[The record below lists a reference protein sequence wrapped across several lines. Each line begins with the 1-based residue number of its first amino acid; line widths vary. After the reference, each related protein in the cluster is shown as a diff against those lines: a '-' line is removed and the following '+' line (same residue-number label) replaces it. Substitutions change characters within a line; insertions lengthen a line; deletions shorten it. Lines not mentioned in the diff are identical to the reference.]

1 MYYSLH
7 ELMTSHYGF
16 QGYNPGYGGGYPG
29 QPAQVSPE
37 VQGFFNQVDK
47 DRSGK
52 INAQELQAA
61 LVNGKGKN
69 FDEKACSLMISMFD
83 ADRSGTIDI
92 NEFDK
97 LFTYINSWLNCFKA
111 YDRDQSGAIEEAELG
126 QALSQMGFRF
136 SQQFVQFL
144 VTVHDQAA
152 HKEISVDQ
160 FIVLCV
166 KIQRFTDA
174 FRQRDTQQQGTITI
188 GFEDFL
194 GIALNCTN

>member
-1 MYYSLH
+1 M
-7 ELMTSHYGF
+7 
-16 QGYNPGYGGGYPG
+16 QN
-29 QPAQVSPE
+29 
-37 VQGFFNQVDK
+37 FFNQVDK

-52 INAQELQAA
+52 INSQELQSA
-61 LVNGKGKN
+61 LVNGKGQN
-69 FDEKACSLMISMFD
+69 FSDQACTLMISMFD
-83 ADRSGTIDI
+83 QDKSGTIDVV
-92 NEFDK
+92 EFEK
-97 LFTYINSWLNCFKA
+97 LFNYVNQWLNCFKA

-144 VTVHDQAA
+144 IQINNPAT
-152 HKEISVDQ
+152 KEISVDQ

-166 KIQRFTDA
+166 KVQRFTDA